1 MKIFVDGMGGDHS
14 PSEIVKGSVLAVQ
27 KYKVPVTIIGI
38 QEKIEKEL
46 EKYQYEK
53 NLIEV
58 IHASEVVENEDEPSR
73 AIRRKKDSSMVR
85 GMSLVKE
92 NAHSVLISAGN
103 TGALLAGG
111 LLKIGRIKGILRPA
125 LAPILPTKN
134 GPSLLIDAGA
144 NADSKPQQLQQ
155 FALMGSIYMSKVI
168 GIENPRVGLVNIG
181 TEEKKGNIL
190 VKETFPLLEKTN
202 INFIGNVEAR
212 DIPSGVADV
221 LVCDGFTGNVIL
233 KLTEGLASFIFD
245 ALKETILSTSTGKI
259 GGLLLKPSLKSFKE
273 QFDYTE
279 YGGAPFLGIEGGLI
293 KAHGSSDA
301 KAIKNA
307 IGQGIKYLEQEVDS
321 NIEQEI
327 KKIEIQKEGE

>member
-1 MKIFVDGMGGDHS
+1 MKLFVDGMGGDHS
-14 PSEIVKGSVLAVQ
+14 PNEIVKGSILAAQ
-27 KYKVPVTIIGI
+27 EYKVPITIIGI

-58 IHASEVVENEDEPSR
+58 IHASEVIENEEEPSR
-73 AIRRKKDSSMVR
+73 VIRRKKDSSMVK

-92 NAHSVLISAGN
+92 NKDSVLISAGN
-103 TGALLAGG
+103 TGALLTGG

-155 FALMGSIYMSKVI
+155 FALMGSVYMSKVI

-181 TEEKKGNIL
+181 VEEKKGNTL
-190 VKETFPLLEKTN
+190 VKETFPLLEKID

-212 DIPSGVADV
+212 NIPYGVADI

-233 KLTEGLASFIFD
+233 KLTEGLGSFIFD
-245 ALKETILSTSTGKI
+245 ALKENISSTNKGKI
-259 GGLLLKPSLKSFKE
+259 GGLLLKSSLKNFKE

-279 YGGAPFLGIEGGLI
+279 YGGAPFLGIQGGLI

-307 IGQGIKYLEQEVDS
+307 IGQGIQYLKQEVNRS
-321 NIEQEI
+321 IEQEM
-327 KKIEIQKEGE
+327 KKIEIQREGE

>member
-1 MKIFVDGMGGDHS
+1 MKLFVDGMGGDHS
-14 PSEIVKGSVLAVQ
+14 PNEIVKGCVLAVQ
-27 KYKVPVTIIGI
+27 EYKVPVTIIGI

-46 EKYQYEK
+46 GKYQYEK

-73 AIRRKKDSSMVR
+73 VIRRKKDSSMVK

-92 NAHSVLISAGN
+92 NKHSVLISAGN

-134 GPSLLIDAGA
+134 GPTLLIDAGA
-144 NADSKPQQLQQ
+144 NAESKPQQLQQ
-155 FALMGSIYMSKVI
+155 FALMGSIYMLKVI

-181 TEEKKGNIL
+181 TEEKKGNTL
-190 VKETFPLLEKTN
+190 VKETFPLLQKTN

-259 GGLLLKPSLKSFKE
+259 GGLLLKPSLRSFKE

-279 YGGAPFLGIEGGLI
+279 YGGAPFLGIQGGLI

-307 IGQGIKYLEQEVDS
+307 IGQGIQYLKQEVNS